1 MLEEGLGRLAPK
13 EARLQ
18 LARRPLIIGVASS
31 QAAFAA
37 SASLNVTYNV
47 ITMIMMIF
55 PGVHGNADFDE
66 LLLSMN

>member
-37 SASLNVTYNV
+37 AASLNVTYNV

-55 PGVHGNADFDE
+55 LACMVMQI
-66 LLLSMN
+66 LMNGCCP